1 MKITVDATY
10 LDEKAVAWWKA
21 KTPAMRGVLMQA
33 VYELETSAPSAPS
46 KHLIGDGCETHEVG
60 SALAAYQGRDVLH
73 AHQTT
78 IT

>member
-33 VYELETSAPSAPS
+33 VYELETSALSE
-46 KHLIGDGCETHEVG
+46 HLIGDSREMYEVG
-60 SALAAYQGRDVLH
+60 SALARQGRDRTLH
-73 AHQTT
+73 TA
-78 IT
+78 